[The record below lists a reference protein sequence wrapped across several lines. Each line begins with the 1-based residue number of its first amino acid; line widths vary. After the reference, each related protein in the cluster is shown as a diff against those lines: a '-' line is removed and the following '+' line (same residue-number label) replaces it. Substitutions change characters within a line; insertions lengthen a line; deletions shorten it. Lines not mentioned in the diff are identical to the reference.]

1 MAIIRKKVRIGD
13 LMISEGLITA
23 AQLETA
29 LKEQKIR
36 GAKLGETLIALITYP
51 PPPYGVIILG
61 RTAVDNPCVFITAKR
76 TFHIQFPSRLYI
88 EHPLQIPY

>member
-1 MAIIRKKVRIGD
+1 MAIIRKRVRIGD

-36 GAKLGETLIALITYP
+36 GTKLGETLIALGY
-51 PPPYGVIILG
+51 VSQEDFSNILSSQLG
-61 RTAVDNPCVFITAKR
+61 IDTVDLRMLNIFRRIS
-76 TFHIQFPSRLYI
+76 IY
-88 EHPLQIPY
+88 